1 MAAAWLHALREFQQV
16 FLTALNSAHDDAG
29 ERAALATPQ
38 FSRTQCAQA
47 VILCVGRH
55 ETLMNENAPQAVR
68 QEVDQLN
75 DEMRQALAAHAKRE
89 RLDLQACLHGIVAF
103 PLASVRLYLPRKR
116 VPKSVDDFVRAAYRS
131 VIRL

>member
-1 MAAAWLHALREFQQV
+1 MAAAWLDALQAFQHV
-16 FLTALNSAHDDAG
+16 FLKALNSAYDDAG

-38 FSRTQCAQA
+38 FSRAQRDQA
-47 VILCVGRH
+47 IILCVGRH
-55 ETLMNENAPQAVR
+55 ETLMNENAPKAVR

-75 DEMRQALAAHAKRE
+75 DEMRQALMAYAKRE
-89 RLDLQACLHGIVAF
+89 RLDLQACLHGMVAF